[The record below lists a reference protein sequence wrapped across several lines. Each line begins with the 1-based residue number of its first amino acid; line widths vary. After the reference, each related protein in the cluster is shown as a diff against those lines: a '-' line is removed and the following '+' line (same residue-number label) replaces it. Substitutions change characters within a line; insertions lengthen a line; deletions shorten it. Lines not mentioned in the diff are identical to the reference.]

1 MDTHELFTVD
11 NRRYR
16 QRVNHQVKVQ
26 GEALQGLTLN
36 LSLRGARIVSRQPM
50 QRRFLLRLEL
60 DQPLIV
66 DAEKVWEAPLGGG
79 NRVFGIRFRPAAEQQ
94 AVLQSWMENQAYC
107 PTNSSREWSQL
118 AGERAHGWGNL

>member
-1 MDTHELFTVD
+1 MDNELLTVH

-16 QRVNHQVKVQ
+16 QRSNHQVKVQ
-26 GEALQGLTLN
+26 GDNLQGLTLN
-36 LSLRGARIVSRQPM
+36 LSLRGARIVSRNSL

-79 NRVFGIRFRPAAEQQ
+79 NRVFGIRFMPAPEQQ
-94 AVLQSWMENQAYC
+94 AVLTAWIESQA
-107 PTNSSREWSQL
+107 S
-118 AGERAHGWGNL
+118 